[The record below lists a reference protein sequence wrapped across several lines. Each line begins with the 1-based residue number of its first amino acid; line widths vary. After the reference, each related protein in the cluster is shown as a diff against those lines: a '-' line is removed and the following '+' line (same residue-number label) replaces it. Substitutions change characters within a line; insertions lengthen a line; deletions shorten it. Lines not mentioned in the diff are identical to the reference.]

1 MTNSSDSKSLAVR
14 RKQASLIAN
23 TGRKIG
29 YSIFLLSLIIFA
41 IGLTV
46 EFNNL
51 VAKTLTV
58 LLIVGSIVLAPS
70 ILLHYAVR
78 GAEREEKEQNQL
90 SSN

>member
-1 MTNSSDSKSLAVR
+1 MTRSDNSKSLLMR
-14 RKQASLIAN
+14 RQQASLIAN

-41 IGLTV
+41 VGLTV

-58 LLIVGSIVLAPS
+58 LLIAGSVVLAPS

-78 GAEREEKEQNQL
+78 GAEREEKEQN
-90 SSN
+90 

>member
-1 MTNSSDSKSLAVR
+1 MTSSNDSNSLAIR

-29 YSIFLLSLIIFA
+29 YSIFFLSLIIFA
-41 IGLTV
+41 IGFTV

-58 LLIVGSIVLAPS
+58 LLIVGSIVIAQS

-78 GAEREEKEQNQL
+78 GAEREEKEQN
-90 SSN
+90 

>member
-1 MTNSSDSKSLAVR
+1 MTNSSDSNSLAIR

-29 YSIFLLSLIIFA
+29 YSIFLLALIIFT
-41 IGLTV
+41 IGFTV

-78 GAEREEKEQNQL
+78 GAEREEKEQF
-90 SSN
+90 

>member
-1 MTNSSDSKSLAVR
+1 MTNSSDSNSLAIR

-29 YSIFLLSLIIFA
+29 YSIFFLALIIFA
-41 IGLTV
+41 IGFTV

-78 GAEREEKEQNQL
+78 GAEREEKEQF
-90 SSN
+90 

>member
-1 MTNSSDSKSLAVR
+1 MTSSNDSNSLAMR

-29 YSIFLLSLIIFA
+29 YSIFLLALIIFT
-41 IGLTV
+41 IGFTV

-78 GAEREEKEQNQL
+78 GAEREEKEQN
-90 SSN
+90 

>member
-1 MTNSSDSKSLAVR
+1 MTSSNDSDSLAMR

-29 YSIFLLSLIIFA
+29 YSIFFLALTIFT
-41 IGLTV
+41 IGFTV

-78 GAEREEKEQNQL
+78 GAEREEKEQN
-90 SSN
+90 

>member
-1 MTNSSDSKSLAVR
+1 MTSSDNSKSLLMR
-14 RKQASLIAN
+14 RQQASLIAN

-41 IGLTV
+41 VGLTV

-58 LLIVGSIVLAPS
+58 LLIAGSVVLATS

-78 GAEREEKEQNQL
+78 GAEREEKEQN
-90 SSN
+90 

>member
-1 MTNSSDSKSLAVR
+1 
-14 RKQASLIAN
+14 
-23 TGRKIG
+23 
-29 YSIFLLSLIIFA
+29 LIIFV
-41 IGLTV
+41 IGFTV

-78 GAEREEKEQNQL
+78 GAEREEKEQ
-90 SSN
+90 S

>member
-1 MTNSSDSKSLAVR
+1 MTSPNDSNSLAMR

-29 YSIFLLSLIIFA
+29 YSIFFLSLIIFA

-46 EFNNL
+46 EFNDL

-78 GAEREEKEQNQL
+78 GAEREEKEQN
-90 SSN
+90 

>member
-1 MTNSSDSKSLAVR
+1 MKNSDDSNSLMMR
-14 RKQASLIAN
+14 RQQASLIAN

-29 YSIFLLSLIIFA
+29 YSIFFLSLIIFA

-51 VAKTLTV
+51 VARTLTV
-58 LLIVGSIVLAPS
+58 LLIMGSVVLAPS

-78 GAEREEKEQNQL
+78 GAEREEKEQN
-90 SSN
+90 

>member
-1 MTNSSDSKSLAVR
+1 MTNSDDANSLLIR
-14 RKQASLIAN
+14 RQQASLIAN

-29 YSIFLLSLIIFA
+29 YSIFFLSLIIFA

-51 VAKTLTV
+51 VARTLTV
-58 LLIVGSIVLAPS
+58 LLILGSIILAPS

-78 GAEREEKEQNQL
+78 GAEREEKEQN
-90 SSN
+90 

>member
-1 MTNSSDSKSLAVR
+1 M
-14 RKQASLIAN
+14 
-23 TGRKIG
+23 G
-29 YSIFLLSLIIFA
+29 IFFLSLIIFA

-51 VAKTLTV
+51 VARTLTV

-78 GAEREEKEQNQL
+78 GAEREEKEQN
-90 SSN
+90 

>member
-1 MTNSSDSKSLAVR
+1 MTSSNDSNSLAMR

-29 YSIFLLSLIIFA
+29 YSIFFLALTIFT
-41 IGLTV
+41 IGFTV

-78 GAEREEKEQNQL
+78 GAEREEKEQN
-90 SSN
+90 

>member
-1 MTNSSDSKSLAVR
+1 MTSSDNSKSLLLR
-14 RKQASLIAN
+14 RQQASLIAN

-41 IGLTV
+41 VGLTV

-58 LLIVGSIVLAPS
+58 LLIAGSVVLAPS

-78 GAEREEKEQNQL
+78 GAEREEKEQN
-90 SSN
+90 

>member
-1 MTNSSDSKSLAVR
+1 MTGSNDSDSLAMR
-14 RKQASLIAN
+14 RKQASLIAD

-29 YSIFLLSLIIFA
+29 YSIFLLALIIFA
-41 IGLTV
+41 IGFTV

-78 GAEREEKEQNQL
+78 GAEREEKEQ
-90 SSN
+90 S

>member
-1 MTNSSDSKSLAVR
+1 MTSSSDSNSLAIR

-29 YSIFLLSLIIFA
+29 YSIFFLALIIFA
-41 IGLTV
+41 IGFTV

-58 LLIVGSIVLAPS
+58 LLIVGSVVLAPS
-70 ILLHYAVR
+70 ILLHYAVG
-78 GAEREEKEQNQL
+78 GAEREENEQN
-90 SSN
+90 

>member
-1 MTNSSDSKSLAVR
+1 MKNSDDSNSLMLR
-14 RKQASLIAN
+14 RQQASLIAN

-29 YSIFLLSLIIFA
+29 YSIFFLSLIIFA

-51 VAKTLTV
+51 VARTLTV
-58 LLIVGSIVLAPS
+58 LLIMGSIVLAQS

-78 GAEREEKEQNQL
+78 GAEREEKEQN
-90 SSN
+90 

>member
-1 MTNSSDSKSLAVR
+1 MKNSDDSNSLMLR
-14 RKQASLIAN
+14 RQQASLIAN

-29 YSIFLLSLIIFA
+29 YSIFFLSLIIFA

-51 VAKTLTV
+51 VARTLTV

-78 GAEREEKEQNQL
+78 GAEREEKEQN
-90 SSN
+90 

>member
-1 MTNSSDSKSLAVR
+1 MTSSNDSNSLAIS
-14 RKQASLIAN
+14 RKQGSLIAN

-29 YSIFLLSLIIFA
+29 YSIFFLSLIIFA
-41 IGLTV
+41 IGFTV

-78 GAEREEKEQNQL
+78 GAEREEKEQN
-90 SSN
+90 

>member
-1 MTNSSDSKSLAVR
+1 MTGSNDSDSLAMR
-14 RKQASLIAN
+14 RKQASLIAD

-29 YSIFLLSLIIFA
+29 YSIFLLALIIFA
-41 IGLTV
+41 IGFTV

-78 GAEREEKEQNQL
+78 GAEREEKEQN
-90 SSN
+90 

>member
-1 MTNSSDSKSLAVR
+1 MTNSHDANSLLISR
-14 RKQASLIAN
+14 QQASLIAN

-29 YSIFLLSLIIFA
+29 YSIFFLSLIIFA

-51 VAKTLTV
+51 VARTLTV
-58 LLIVGSIVLAPS
+58 LLILGSIVLAPS

-78 GAEREEKEQNQL
+78 GAEREEKEQN
-90 SSN
+90 

>member
-1 MTNSSDSKSLAVR
+1 MTSSDNSKSLLMR
-14 RKQASLIAN
+14 RQQASLITN

-41 IGLTV
+41 VGLTV

-58 LLIVGSIVLAPS
+58 LLIAGSVVLAPS

-78 GAEREEKEQNQL
+78 GAEREEKEQN
-90 SSN
+90 

>member
-1 MTNSSDSKSLAVR
+1 MTSPNDSNSLAMR
-14 RKQASLIAN
+14 RQQASLIAN

-29 YSIFLLSLIIFA
+29 YSIFFLSLIVFA

-46 EFNNL
+46 EFNDL

-78 GAEREEKEQNQL
+78 GAEREEKEQN
-90 SSN
+90 

>member
-1 MTNSSDSKSLAVR
+1 MKNSDDSNSLMLR
-14 RKQASLIAN
+14 RQQASLIAN

-29 YSIFLLSLIIFA
+29 YSIFFLSLIIFA

-51 VAKTLTV
+51 VARTLTV
-58 LLIVGSIVLAPS
+58 LLIMVSIVLAPS

-78 GAEREEKEQNQL
+78 GAEREEKEQN
-90 SSN
+90 

>member
-1 MTNSSDSKSLAVR
+1 MTNSDDANSLLIR
-14 RKQASLIAN
+14 RQQASLIAN

-29 YSIFLLSLIIFA
+29 YSIFFLSLIIFA

-51 VAKTLTV
+51 VARTLTV
-58 LLIVGSIVLAPS
+58 LLILGSIVVAPS

-78 GAEREEKEQNQL
+78 GAEREEKEQN
-90 SSN
+90 

>member
-1 MTNSSDSKSLAVR
+1 MTNSDDANSLLIR
-14 RKQASLIAN
+14 RQQASLIAN

-29 YSIFLLSLIIFA
+29 YSIFFLSLIIFA

-51 VAKTLTV
+51 IARTLTV
-58 LLIVGSIVLAPS
+58 LLILGSIVLAPS

-78 GAEREEKEQNQL
+78 GAEREEKEQN
-90 SSN
+90 

>member
-1 MTNSSDSKSLAVR
+1 MKSSDNSKSLLMR
-14 RKQASLIAN
+14 RQQASLIAN

-41 IGLTV
+41 VGLTV

-58 LLIVGSIVLAPS
+58 LLIAGSVVLAPS

-78 GAEREEKEQNQL
+78 GAEREEKEQN
-90 SSN
+90 

>member
-1 MTNSSDSKSLAVR
+1 MTSPNDSNSLAMR

-29 YSIFLLSLIIFA
+29 YSIFFLSLIVFA

-46 EFNNL
+46 EFNDL

-78 GAEREEKEQNQL
+78 GAEREEKEQN
-90 SSN
+90 

>member
-1 MTNSSDSKSLAVR
+1 MKNSDDSNSLMLR
-14 RKQASLIAN
+14 RQQASLIAN

-29 YSIFLLSLIIFA
+29 YSSFFLSLIIFA

-51 VAKTLTV
+51 VARTLTV
-58 LLIVGSIVLAPS
+58 LLIMGSIVLAPS

-78 GAEREEKEQNQL
+78 GAEREEKEQN
-90 SSN
+90 

>member
-1 MTNSSDSKSLAVR
+1 MTSSDNSKSLLMR
-14 RKQASLIAN
+14 RQQASLIAN

-41 IGLTV
+41 FGLTV

-58 LLIVGSIVLAPS
+58 LLLAGSVVLAPS

-78 GAEREEKEQNQL
+78 GAEREEKEQN
-90 SSN
+90 

>member
-1 MTNSSDSKSLAVR
+1 MLSNNSESLAMR
-14 RKQASLIAN
+14 RERASLIAN
-23 TGRKIG
+23 TGRRIG
-29 YSIFLLSLIIFA
+29 YSIFFLSLIIFV
-41 IGLTV
+41 IGFTV

-78 GAEREEKEQNQL
+78 GAEREEKEQ
-90 SSN
+90 S

>member
-1 MTNSSDSKSLAVR
+1 MTSPNDSNSLAMR
-14 RKQASLIAN
+14 RQQASLIAN

-29 YSIFLLSLIIFA
+29 YSIFFLSLIVFA

-46 EFNNL
+46 EFNDV

-78 GAEREEKEQNQL
+78 GAEREEKEQN
-90 SSN
+90 

>member
-1 MTNSSDSKSLAVR
+1 MTSSNDSNSLAIR

-29 YSIFLLSLIIFA
+29 YSIFFLALTIFT
-41 IGLTV
+41 IGFTV

-78 GAEREEKEQNQL
+78 GAEREEKEQN
-90 SSN
+90 